1 MILDAKNQILGRFSS
16 ELAKELQK
24 GTEIIVLNAQESIVS
39 GEKVQLQTEY
49 KKKFDR
55 GQRHTGPFFPR
66 APERIMKRC
75 VRGMLPKNRRGRKCL
90 SQLKVF
96 RSIPEQYLNEKID
109 SFNIEHKL
117 RKGRYVKL
125 GEISKHL
132 GSKVTL

>member
-49 KKKFDR
+49 K
-55 GQRHTGPFFPR
+55 
-66 APERIMKRC
+66 
-75 VRGMLPKNRRGRKCL
+75 
-90 SQLKVF
+90 
-96 RSIPEQYLNEKID
+96 
-109 SFNIEHKL
+109 FNIEHKL